1 MISRKGVLLLVLGAG
16 LALVPWF
23 TARSDVLNLL
33 FLIFLFSTLASSWN
47 ILSGYA
53 GQISLGHAAFFGLGA
68 LTTRLLWLGADQ
80 PLSLSLFAGGIV
92 AVAFALLIGVPALRL
107 KGVYFSIGTLA
118 MAEILRLTVSNR
130 LPVVSALPAE
140 HIAGYSLAPRY
151 FLALGLM
158 VLTLATSYLLSRSR
172 AGLGMMAVRE
182 DEAAAQSVGINAFRH
197 KLLALAL
204 SAFFAGLA
212 GSVFAYYHVSYYHAL
227 PFGPAWTFDALLITF
242 VGGVGTLMGPVVG
255 AIFFVLLRDVL
266 AKTLVDIH
274 LILFGS
280 LFILVV
286 LLLPGGLVE
295 AWERIMALTPKF
307 QARYKSFH
315 PIKSIRRTE

>member
-1 MISRKGVLLLVLGAG
+1 VINGKGVLLILLGGG

-23 TARSDVLNLL
+23 TARSHVLNLL

-68 LTTRLLWLGADQ
+68 LTTRLLWLAAGQ
-80 PLSLSLFAGGIV
+80 PLSLSLFAGGVV
-92 AVAFALLIGVPALRL
+92 AVALALLIGAPALRL

-140 HIAGYSLAPRY
+140 HIAGYNLVPRY

-197 KLLALAL
+197 KLLALGL

-242 VGGVGTLMGPVVG
+242 VGGVGTLIGPVVG

-295 AWERIMALTPKF
+295 AWERILALTPKF
-307 QARYKSFH
+307 QARYKSFNQ
-315 PIKSIRRTE
+315 IKSIRRTE